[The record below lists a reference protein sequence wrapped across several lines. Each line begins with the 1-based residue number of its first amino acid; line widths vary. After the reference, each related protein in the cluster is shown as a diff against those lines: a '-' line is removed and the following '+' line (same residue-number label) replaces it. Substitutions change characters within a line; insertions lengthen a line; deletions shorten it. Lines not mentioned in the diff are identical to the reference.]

1 MSDVSNAVSL
11 LCAKVKK
18 REEVSGNN
26 KVISYIN
33 FMPIT
38 NSFSNPNL
46 LSP

>member
-11 LCAKVKK
+11 LCAKLKK
-18 REEVSGNN
+18 REVSGNN

-38 NSFSNPNL
+38 NSLSNPNL